1 MATWETI
8 RVCVEGQVQCL
19 TSCQKPHQQQV
30 HQVPRLSGCSSFSLF
45 LAGSHSEL
53 LAQQGMYARLWAK
66 QATLDDLSVAE
77 DAGGEEEIGES
88 DMESKLL
95 NATKTVSPS

>member
-1 MATWETI
+1 
-8 RVCVEGQVQCL
+8 
-19 TSCQKPHQQQV
+19 
-30 HQVPRLSGCSSFSLF
+30 
-45 LAGSHSEL
+45 
-53 LAQQGMYARLWAK
+53 MYARLWAK